1 MAKKTIAF
9 ILAGGAGT
17 RLDMLSKHRAKPAV
31 PFAGKY
37 RIIDFS
43 LSNCVNSGIY
53 TIGILTQYLP
63 RSLSEHIGIGRPWD
77 LDRSFGGITMLPPYQ
92 RGEGEW
98 YNGTANAV
106 YQNMNYIA
114 DQKCDYT
121 LLLSGDH
128 IYKMNY
134 QAMIKQHEKS
144 DADVTIAV
152 KTVEKK
158 MVSQFGIVTTDKKG
172 RIIEFEEKPLESK
185 STLASM
191 GIYIFKTNVLRNLL
205 IEFCKKRGGSDFG
218 KDIIPYI
225 VESHKV
231 YSYKFKDYWKDVG
244 TLEEY
249 WRANIEL
256 TEEYPSI
263 DLYDKDWVIHTKSQ
277 ELPPVKLGK
286 NNRVIK
292 SLISNGC
299 RIDGQVEN
307 SVISPG
313 VIIEEGA
320 VVKNSIIFNNTIIK
334 RDSVIDRTIIDK
346 DVIIEK
352 NCRIGVGD
360 DFTPNFEE
368 PHKLYTGI
376 NLIGK
381 FAYVPEG
388 TFVERNCR
396 ILSRVEAEDYD
407 ARRIKS
413 GESIKSK
420 KGRNVFDFVE
430 EE

>member
-1 MAKKTIAF
+1 MAKKTIAL

-17 RLDMLSKHRAKPAV
+17 RLDMLSNHRAKPAV

-37 RIIDFS
+37 RIIDFT

-77 LDRSFGGITMLPPYQ
+77 LDRSFGGITMLPPYM

-106 YQNMNYIA
+106 YQNMNFIA
-114 DQKCDYT
+114 DQKCDNT
-121 LLLSGDH
+121 VILAGDH

-134 QAMIKQHEKS
+134 QLMIKQHEKS
-144 DADVTIAV
+144 GADVTIAV
-152 KTVEKK
+152 KTVDKK
-158 MVSQFGIVTTDKKG
+158 TISQFGIVSVDKKG
-172 RIIEFEEKPLESK
+172 TITSFEEKPSQ
-185 STLASM
+185 SASNLASM
-191 GIYIFKTNVLRNLL
+191 GIYVFKTEVLRSLL
-205 IEFCKKRGGSDFG
+205 VEFCKIRGGSDFG

-225 VESHKV
+225 IGTHKV
-231 YSYKFKDYWKDVG
+231 SSYKFKDYWKDVG

-249 WRANIEL
+249 WKANIEL
-256 TEEYPSI
+256 TEEYPPI
-263 DLYDKDWVIHTKSQ
+263 DLYDKEWVIHTRSQ

-286 NNRVIK
+286 NNDVIK

-299 RIDGQVEN
+299 IIDGRVEN
-307 SVISPG
+307 CVISPG

-320 VVKNSIIFNNTIIK
+320 VIKNSIVFNNTIIK
-334 RDSVIDRTIIDK
+334 KDSVIDRAIIDK

-360 DFTPNFEE
+360 DYSPNKEE
-368 PHKLYTGI
+368 PNKLYTGI

-381 FAYVPEG
+381 YAFVPEG
-388 TFVERNCR
+388 TFIERNCR
-396 ILSRVEAEDYD
+396 IMSRVANEDYD
-407 ARRIKS
+407 TRRIKS
-413 GESIKSK
+413 GETIKSK
-420 KGRNVFDFVE
+420 KGRGVFDFVE
-430 EE
+430 E